1 MWALIIVFVLI
12 CGYIYVDTHI
22 PSRYK
27 LNKSVGWNAYFC
39 VGARGGYFLI
49 LGLIL
54 TGVVVFY
61 LYTIQFIFNFPLYVG
76 ADYSPFTFSEDLLK
90 KRMFGMSYFSLLCL
104 GCTAFVSISQT
115 YTVKNENDTLQARID
130 AFREIAKDSAI
141 EKILLDSLDKMEDG
155 LMLLIS
161 LKSRKVYVGMLDIA
175 RFDGLDTNTLVII
188 PVMSGYRDKD
198 TMTFIVEHNYTD
210 HYDKEGIT
218 LTSEPLSVFH
228 FRHVLPFDQIES
240 LSLFNTNTYKK
251 FQESIKEK
259 EKEKETNSN

>member
-22 PSRYK
+22 PSKYK
-27 LNKSVGWNAYFC
+27 LNKAIGWNAYFC
-39 VGARGGYFLI
+39 VGAKGGYFLI

-54 TGVVVFY
+54 TVVIVFY
-61 LYTIQFIFNFPLYVG
+61 LYVIQFIFNIPYYLD
-76 ADYSPFTFSEDLLK
+76 ADYSPFTFSGDILK
-90 KRMFGMSYFSLLCL
+90 ERLFGISYLSLICL

-115 YTVKNENDTLQARID
+115 YTVRNENNTLHSRIN

-141 EKILLDSLDKMEDG
+141 EKLLLDSLEKMEDG

-198 TMTFIVEHNYTD
+198 TMTFIVEHNYAE
-210 HYDKEGIT
+210 HYDQEGIT

-240 LSLFNTNTYKK
+240 LSLFNTNTYQK

-259 EKEKETNSN
+259 KKAD

>member
-27 LNKSVGWNAYFC
+27 LNKAVGWNAYFC
-39 VGARGGYFLI
+39 VGAKGGYFLI
-49 LGLIL
+49 LGIVL
-54 TGVVVFY
+54 TVVIVFY
-61 LYTIQFIFNFPLYVG
+61 LYVIQFIFNVPHYLG
-76 ADYSPFTFSEDLLK
+76 ANYSPFTFSGDFLK
-90 KRMFGMSYFSLLCL
+90 ERLFGISYLSLICL

-115 YTVKNENDTLQARID
+115 YTVRNENNALQTRIN

-198 TMTFIVEHNYTD
+198 TMTFIVEHNYTE

-240 LSLFNTNTYKK
+240 LSLFNTNTYQK

-259 EKEKETNSN
+259 EKTD

>member
-22 PSRYK
+22 PSKYK
-27 LNKSVGWNAYFC
+27 LNKAIGWNAYFC
-39 VGARGGYFLI
+39 VGAKGGYFLI

-54 TGVVVFY
+54 TVVIVFY
-61 LYTIQFIFNFPLYVG
+61 LYVIQFIFNIPYYLG
-76 ADYSPFTFSEDLLK
+76 AGYSPFTFSGDILK
-90 KRMFGMSYFSLLCL
+90 ERLFGISYLSLICL

-115 YTVKNENDTLQARID
+115 YTVRNENNTLHSRIN

-141 EKILLDSLDKMEDG
+141 EKLLLDSLEKMEDG

-175 RFDGLDTNTLVII
+175 RFDGLDINTLVII

-198 TMTFIVEHNYTD
+198 TMTFIVEHNYAE
-210 HYDKEGIT
+210 HYDQEGIT

-240 LSLFNTNTYKK
+240 LSLFNTNTYQK

-259 EKEKETNSN
+259 KKAD